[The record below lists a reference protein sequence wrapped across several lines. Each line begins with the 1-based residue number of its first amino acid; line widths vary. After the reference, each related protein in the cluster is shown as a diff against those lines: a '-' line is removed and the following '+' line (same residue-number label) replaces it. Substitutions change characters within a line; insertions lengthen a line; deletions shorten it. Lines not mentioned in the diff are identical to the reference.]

1 MIAVVCVC
9 IVVVVGILFWLWA
22 IAPQLPRAD
31 FSSFLKYDYAHR
43 GLHDRDKGVPENS
56 EKAFRLAVLGGFG
69 MEFDLQLTK
78 DGQVVVHHDHS
89 IKRTCG
95 VDRNISEMTLEEL
108 QGYRLFGTE
117 EKVPLFTDVLRAV
130 EGRTPL
136 IIELKSYTRQ
146 EELCRKTVQLLKDY
160 PGLYCVESFD
170 PRIVRWFRKHHPEIV
185 RGQLMERLEGGKDGM
200 SRWEAFFGRNMMTN
214 FLTRP
219 HFEAYDFTRR
229 HNPSLRTARRLF
241 GMQEVSWTLR
251 TLEDYRVAKKDG
263 NLCIFEKFLP
273 LETEAQKKFTFGDLL
288 AASKTAVCTL
298 SSSEEPQGKG
308 SPAK

>member
-1 MIAVVCVC
+1 
-9 IVVVVGILFWLWA
+9 
-22 IAPQLPRAD
+22 
-31 FSSFLKYDYAHR
+31 
-43 GLHDRDKGVPENS
+43 
-56 EKAFRLAVLGGFG
+56 
-69 MEFDLQLTK
+69 
-78 DGQVVVHHDHS
+78 
-89 IKRTCG
+89 
-95 VDRNISEMTLEEL
+95 
-108 QGYRLFGTE
+108 
-117 EKVPLFTDVLRAV
+117 
-130 EGRTPL
+130 
-136 IIELKSYTRQ
+136 
-146 EELCRKTVQLLKDY
+146 
-160 PGLYCVESFD
+160 
-170 PRIVRWFRKHHPEIV
+170 
-185 RGQLMERLEGGKDGM
+185 
-200 SRWEAFFGRNMMTN
+200 MTN